1 MKPLAVRNLIFADL
15 FLPGASPLSDGWSLD
30 AVRLTPHAV
39 THRNRHV
46 AEKTSVVPSLTP
58 QARPIIKGAPYMS
71 VEFLIT
77 ALIIVVSPGTG
88 AVYTVG
94 TGLTRGLRMSTVA
107 AFGCTLGIVPHLA
120 AAVAGLAAILH
131 TSALAFESFK
141 WAGVAYL
148 LFLAWQTLREKG
160 AMKIDTEGEDQTKD
174 GSAVRVIWTAVL
186 INFLN
191 PKLSMFFLAFLPQ
204 FVPANSTN
212 SLPHMLQLSAVFMI
226 MTFVVFVIYGGF
238 ASAVRDHVISRPKV
252 LAWMR
257 RTFAVAFLGLGIQ
270 LALASR

>member
-1 MKPLAVRNLIFADL
+1 
-15 FLPGASPLSDGWSLD
+15 
-30 AVRLTPHAV
+30 
-39 THRNRHV
+39 
-46 AEKTSVVPSLTP
+46 
-58 QARPIIKGAPYMS
+58 MS

-77 ALIIVVSPGTG
+77 AFIIVVSPGTG

-94 TGLTRGLRMSTVA
+94 TGLTRGFRMSVVA

-120 AAVAGLAAILH
+120 AAIAGLAAILH
-131 TSALAFESFK
+131 TSALAFETFK

-160 AMKIDTEGEDQTKD
+160 AMKIDTEGDAKTN
-174 GSAVRVIWTAVL
+174 GNSALRVTGTAIL

-204 FVPANSTN
+204 FVEPGSAST
-212 SLPHMLQLSAVFMI
+212 LPHMLQLSAVFMI
-226 MTFVVFVIYGGF
+226 MTFIVFVIYGGF
-238 ASAVRDHVISRPKV
+238 AAAVRDHIITRPKV

-257 RTFAVAFLGLGIQ
+257 RTFAVAFVGLGVQ